1 MARRATVR
9 RVSLALAPSYAALCV
24 AQAGLVLL
32 PWRPWRLARSPA
44 LGVLVPLAAL
54 AAGVAAVR
62 GAAGG
67 ADALAGLAAV
77 VTAPLAA
84 VCGRAWGW
92 RAPWLGPPL
101 AGALWVLAWQ
111 FGERLVG
118 QAAATILVAG
128 ACATLA
134 ALIASVTPS
143 TALAVG
149 LVLLAALD
157 VALVWAVPEV
167 GPATQ
172 RLHLAAPPHV
182 ALPGGGRT
190 HLPAL
195 QDATFGSALMGW
207 LDLLAPALLATV
219 LAGAGRARRRLAAA
233 ATLAAALA
241 WGLLLSV
248 TSPIPA
254 TVPVLAG
261 LAVGLGARVAWP
273 RRMPAGGPAVVSPAR
288 RGAA

>member
-1 MARRATVR
+1 
-9 RVSLALAPSYAALCV
+9 VSLALAPSYAALCV
-24 AQAGLVLL
+24 AQAGLVAL
-32 PWRPWRLARSPA
+32 PWRPWRLAAVPA
-44 LGVLVPLAAL
+44 IGLVVPLAAL
-54 AAGVAAVR
+54 AVGVAAVR
-62 GAAGG
+62 GATGG

-84 VCGRAWGW
+84 ACGWTW
-92 RAPWLGPPL
+92 RWPAPWAFPLL
-101 AGALWVLAWQ
+101 AGGLWALAWQ
-111 FGERLVG
+111 LGDRLLG
-118 QAAATILVAG
+118 QAAAVILIAG

-143 TALAVG
+143 TALALG

-157 VALVWAVPEV
+157 VALVWGVPEV
-167 GPATQ
+167 GPTTE
-172 RLHLAAPPHV
+172 RLHVAAPPHL
-182 ALPGGGRT
+182 ALPGGAGA

-219 LAGAGRARRRLAAA
+219 LAGAGQARRWLAAA

-261 LAVGLGARVAWP
+261 LVVGLGARVGVAGRRVPVLVP
-273 RRMPAGGPAVVSPAR
+273 RRP
-288 RGAA
+288 